1 MQKDLLKLNNIQI
14 RATHGCYESEKIHPQ
29 NFVVHVIC
37 QIDGAL
43 DDSDL
48 LHHTINYEN
57 LRAIVFK
64 VFEQPPLNLIE
75 TLANQIAAQVL
86 MLDKVFSVE
95 VRINKP
101 EIWKD
106 ALPEVHI
113 YRSH

>member
-1 MQKDLLKLNNIQI
+1 MQKDLIKLNNIQI
-14 RATHGCYESEKIHPQ
+14 RATHGCYENEKIHPQ
-29 NFVVHVIC
+29 NFVVHVVC
-37 QIDGAL
+37 ETDGAL

-48 LHHTINYEN
+48 LHRTINYEN
-57 LRAIVFK
+57 IRAIVFK
-64 VFEQPPLNLIE
+64 VFEQPPVNLIE
-75 TLANQIAAQVL
+75 TLANQIAAKVL

-113 YRSH
+113 YRSK